1 MHFQVHKTP
10 FKYVGVRSFLP
21 KNNTIIALLP
31 PSKVHRLKHVRP
43 TQRRRPCHLNMTA
56 TLTTIQNEM
65 PIKKTHPCVEQPDVK
80 RS

>member
-1 MHFQVHKTP
+1 M
-10 FKYVGVRSFLP
+10 YLP

-56 TLTTIQNEM
+56 TLTTIQNY
-65 PIKKTHPCVEQPDVK
+65 
-80 RS
+80 